1 MPREF
6 TRSTRVAE
14 QLRRELGELLRH
26 GVKDPRAQRATLT
39 DVEVSKDVSY
49 ARVYFSQLE
58 DAPEQVKETE
68 AALNRAAGYLRREL
82 SQVMRMRHVPELKF
96 IHDRS
101 VAEGMRM
108 DALIE
113 AARRRDRDGSDDAD
127 GDEGGGDSGQ

>member
-14 QLRRELGELLRH
+14 QLRREVGELLRRS
-26 GVKDPRAQRATLT
+26 VKDPRAQGATVT

-58 DAPEQVKETE
+58 DSPEQVKETE
-68 AALNRAAGYLRREL
+68 QALNRAAGFLRREL
-82 SQVMRMRHVPELKF
+82 GQIMRMRHVPELKF
-96 IHDRS
+96 IYDHS
-101 VAEGMRM
+101 IAEGARM

-113 AARRRDRDGSDDAD
+113 AARKRDRESQDGEER
-127 GDEGGGDSGQ
+127 GDEQE